1 MIFRLLLPVLLCFK
15 LSAQEVPFERFESQP
30 TAGPGGTE
38 YLHDSV
44 EWISYAQKMDGYWLF
59 EPAGPKPDSAHVV
72 VFVHGYGGI
81 NPVIYGK
88 WIKHLVRKGNIVIYP
103 RYQLD
108 MLIPRTPQFTENV
121 ATGVKAAL
129 EELNKEG
136 HVKPIVSKLA
146 FVGHSWGGVITA
158 NLCKQYKEYGIPQPH
173 VAFLCAPG
181 TSILRGG
188 RLDDYGGMPA
198 DLNLLIAVSD
208 EDEIVG
214 DEFALQVFKEAKEVK
229 QRNLVR
235 FYTDTHGEPPLFAN
249 HNQPYCMDDDF
260 DCGIH
265 NYTYKRAMSLNSV
278 DAFDYYGYWKLF
290 DAMLACSRSG
300 EYCDYAFGGSENQ
313 LFLGAWED
321 GTPVKPFVVTLPEK
335 E

>member
-1 MIFRLLLPVLLCFK
+1 MPTWAVAIFSNNPNQRLCLWLFCQKIQFQKFQPCVMFYWLLPVLWY
-15 LSAQEVPFERFESQP
+15 SAFIAHERPLLHAANQP
-30 TAGPGGTE
+30 GTGPGGTE

-44 EWISYAQKMDGYWLF
+44 HWTSYAQKMDGYWLF
-59 EPAGPKPDSAHVV
+59 EPAAPKPDSAHVV

-129 EELNKEG
+129 EELGKEG
-136 HVKPIVSKLA
+136 HVKPIVSHLA

-158 NLCKQYKEYGIPQPH
+158 NLCKQYQEYGIPQPH

-181 TSILRGG
+181 TSILKGG
-188 RLDDYGGMPA
+188 RLEEYGGMPPN
-198 DLNLLIAVSD
+198 LSLLIAVSD
-208 EDEIVG
+208 EDAIVG
-214 DEFALQVFKEAKEVK
+214 DEFALQVFKEAKGVK

-235 FYTDTHGEPPLFAN
+235 FYTDTHGTPPLVAN
-249 HNQPYCMDDDF
+249 HNQPYCMD
-260 DCGIH
+260 
-265 NYTYKRAMSLNSV
+265 
-278 DAFDYYGYWKLF
+278 
-290 DAMLACSRSG
+290 
-300 EYCDYAFGGSENQ
+300 
-313 LFLGAWED
+313 
-321 GTPVKPFVVTLPEK
+321 
-335 E
+335 